1 MEIDHKLRCR
11 WVPVNDEIY
20 TRYHD
25 TEWGVPVHNDQKLFE
40 MLILESFQA
49 GLSWKTI
56 LRKRENFRKA
66 FENFEV
72 ERVAEFSQA
81 NINSLLS
88 NSEIIRNKHKIEAAI
103 INARVYLT
111 IQAKFGSFS
120 EFIWRFC
127 DGKPIVNYHR
137 RNQPLASKTPLSTT
151 ISKELQHLGMTF
163 VGPTIIYSYM
173 QAIGM
178 VNDHEVECFRF
189 SELQ

>member
-1 MEIDHKLRCR
+1 MEKEHKLRCL
-11 WVPVNDEIY
+11 WVPESDEIY
-20 TRYHD
+20 MHYHD
-25 TEWGVPVHNDQKLFE
+25 TEWGVPVYDDQKLFE
-40 MLILESFQA
+40 MLVLESFQA
-49 GLSWKTI
+49 GLSWITI

-81 NINSLLS
+81 DINNLLS
-88 NSEIIRNKHKIEAAI
+88 NREIIRNKLKIEAAI
-103 INARVYLT
+103 INARIYLT
-111 IQAKFGSFS
+111 IQSKFGSFS
-120 EFIWRFC
+120 EFIWKFC
-127 DGKPIVNYHR
+127 DGKPIVNYHK
-137 RNQPLASKTPLSTT
+137 RNQTLASKTPLSTT
-151 ISKELQHLGMTF
+151 ISKELQRLGMTF